1 MSDKY
6 DIDAMADDLDRAYF
20 DGQEDMGR
28 QVIEFLHQLYEEGI
42 SFEEAIERVE
52 ELVEDTLS
60 AQQEEEVDV
69 EPSIDDLIA
78 ALEAELLEAA

>member
-6 DIDAMADDLDRAYF
+6 DIDAMVDDLDRAYF

-42 SFEEAIERVE
+42 PFEEAIERVE

-60 AQQEEEVDV
+60 AQQQEEDV

-78 ALEAELLEAA
+78 ALEAELMEAA

>member
-6 DIDAMADDLDRAYF
+6 DIDDMIDDLDRAYF

-42 SFEEAIERVE
+42 PFEEAIERVE

-60 AQQEEEVDV
+60 AQQQEEVDV